1 MAAVEYV
8 QGCVGK
14 REAGKDK
21 LGTLQLKPAWL
32 LTILDDGPRLGTATL
47 LRRFHCV
54 STLAEAYWEGLGGE
68 HLVEKGVKAVALRIA
83 RPLSSRGWSSF

>member
-1 MAAVEYV
+1 MCRAVWA
-8 QGCVGK
+8 
-14 REAGKDK
+14 RERQAKDK
-21 LGTLQLKPAWL
+21 LGILQLKPAWL
-32 LTILDDGPRLGTATL
+32 PTILDDGPRLGTATL

>member
-14 REAGKDK
+14 TEAGKDR
-21 LGTLQLKPAWL
+21 LGILQLKPAWP
-32 LTILDDGPRLGTATL
+32 LTLLDDGPRLGTAAF

-54 STLAEAYWEGLGGE
+54 FTLAEAYWEGLGGE
-68 HLVEKGVKAVALRIA
+68 HIIEKGVKAVALGMA